1 MARFVLTKQRTAP
14 GEVAAPETMW
24 TPQQIRRLPKV
35 RVLDQTGDR
44 IMLIEIDPKDLDG
57 YRFTT
62 HGWKVTQEVVY
73 AAPWEMDPPF

>member
-14 GEVAAPETMW
+14 GKVAAPETTW

-44 IMLIEIDPKDLDG
+44 TMLIEVDPKVLDA
-57 YRFTT
+57 YSFAS
-62 HGWKVTQEVVY
+62 HGWKVTREVVY
-73 AAPWEMDPPF
+73 AGPWEMDPPF